1 MISIL
6 ATVDGSPA
14 SRAVI
19 PALEKLAED
28 VSARVTL
35 LTVAERPHGTPQ
47 RASVPQAQSS
57 GEYDASGGVPSP
69 FTRVSPE
76 PVWAESGEQALDRAI
91 AEGRDFLEA
100 SAKPLRAR
108 SIKVETEVVVEHDVA
123 AAIVG
128 FAREKK
134 FDMIAMATHGRSGL
148 NELVQGSVASAVVKS
163 GVAPV
168 LLVRPSKAK

>member
-28 VSARVTL
+28 VSAKVTL
-35 LTVAERPHGTPQ
+35 LTVIERPKGTPQ
-47 RASVPQAQSS
+47 QVSVPQAQSS
-57 GEYDASGGVPSP
+57 GEYDASGGVPTP
-69 FTRVSPE
+69 LTRQSLE
-76 PVWAESGEQALDRAI
+76 PVWAESGEQALDRVI
-91 AEGRDFLEA
+91 AEGRDFLEI
-100 SAKPLRAR
+100 SAKPLRER
-108 SIKVETEVVVEHDVA
+108 SIKVETEVVVEHNVA
-123 AAIVG
+123 DAIVG

-134 FDMIAMATHGRSGL
+134 FDMIAMATHGRGGL
-148 NELVQGSVASAVVKS
+148 SELVQGSVASAVVKS

-168 LLVRPSKAK
+168 LLIRPSKTK